1 MSGKSGWFMASQK
14 IAGTD
19 VRMLI
24 CSSPIAWRKACTSKA
39 GITTV
44 VPFSWVV
51 TISWLL
57 QPVTW
62 NSGTETRLRRWTSS
76 GKDMTRRQVS
86 LFDRKFSW
94 VVIAPLGK
102 PVVPLV

>member
-1 MSGKSGWFMASQK
+1 M
-14 IAGTD
+14 
-19 VRMLI
+19 
-24 CSSPIAWRKACTSKA
+24 
-39 GITTV
+39 
-44 VPFSWVV
+44 PFNWVV

-62 NSGTETRLRRWTSS
+62 NRGTETRLRTWTSS

-94 VVIAPLGK
+94 VVIAPLGD